1 MPPNRMSCRKHNE
14 TAGHCSERSE
24 AEEGIVAGL
33 GSSVAWPRLRLLL
46 FSSDDF
52 FLPSL
57 TFANS
62 SFLELILSSS
72 RLEPLRAPSRQPKPS
87 IHSPIFDAT
96 EGCDSMA
103 GQADISS
110 ILAALGTCL
119 SPLDS
124 STAPLTILAAQR
136 PASNPAQ
143 PQQQGPPGAM
153 PQGYPQNIPSQIPTP
168 SLGGFPLPQPS
179 SSGSVDLSAIRP
191 VNTGSV
197 SIAEAI
203 AKAKSIAADRGISY
217 DNRPQQQIH
226 QQAPRADP
234 RLAGRAPYQ
243 QSRSRSRS
251 PPRRDNF
258 RGNFNPYRDERRD
271 ADRRDRGYNN
281 RDRSHSP
288 GPRGGRGNFSPGPGG
303 RGPRSPTSRGT
314 PVDSDTIS
322 VKSALVGL
330 IIGRNGE
337 NLRRVESES
346 GARVQFI
353 PAKEPNAV
361 NRQCTITGPPQARE
375 IAKQEIFR
383 VMDENGG
390 SVPPERGAAMG
401 RPQQNMMQQ
410 RDQQPALREGENS
423 VQIMVPDKTVGLII
437 GRGGETIR
445 DLQERSGCH
454 VNIVSENKSI
464 NGMRPVNLIGSPE
477 AARIA
482 KEMILEI
489 VESDVRPPPGH
500 PGHQPA
506 HQDSRGPASFD
517 PYRGGMGNDRGG
529 NDKITEEI
537 YVPSEAVGMII
548 GKGGETIKDMQATTG
563 CKINVGQPEQPDVQ
577 RRIGLVG
584 SRSAIDEAKRAI
596 WDKVDTVVRFKC
608 KL

>member
-1 MPPNRMSCRKHNE
+1 
-14 TAGHCSERSE
+14 
-24 AEEGIVAGL
+24 
-33 GSSVAWPRLRLLL
+33 
-46 FSSDDF
+46 
-52 FLPSL
+52 
-57 TFANS
+57 
-62 SFLELILSSS
+62 
-72 RLEPLRAPSRQPKPS
+72 
-87 IHSPIFDAT
+87 
-96 EGCDSMA
+96 
-103 GQADISS
+103 
-110 ILAALGTCL
+110 
-119 SPLDS
+119 
-124 STAPLTILAAQR
+124 
-136 PASNPAQ
+136 
-143 PQQQGPPGAM
+143 M
-153 PQGYPQNIPSQIPTP
+153 PQGYPQNLGPAQIPTP
-168 SLGGFPLPQPS
+168 SLGGFSLPQPS

-217 DNRPQQQIH
+217 DNRPQQQMH
-226 QQAPRADP
+226 QQPPRADP
-234 RLAGRAPYQ
+234 RLAGRQPYQ

-251 PPRRDNF
+251 PQRRDNF

-288 GPRGGRGNFSPGPGG
+288 GPRGGRGNSSPGPGA
-303 RGPRSPTSRGT
+303 RNPRSPTSRGAPT
-314 PVDSDTIS
+314 DSDTIS

-361 NRQCTITGPPQARE
+361 NRQCTISGPPQARE

-390 SVPPERGAAMG
+390 SVPPERGAPMG
-401 RPQQNMMQQ
+401 RPQQSMMQQ

-506 HQDSRGPASFD
+506 PQESRGPAPFD

-548 GKGGETIKDMQATTG
+548 GKGGETIKEMQATTG

-584 SRSAIDEAKRAI
+584 SRSAIDEAKGAI
-596 WDKVDTVVRFKC
+596 WEKVDTVVSPERNLWIYRQLTITQQQRDRNGGAREQRAPRNDYGGGNNQYSQQPQQQGYGQMGGAAQALSALSGMSATPQQAPAADPNAADPYAPYGGYQAYCAMC
-608 KL
+608 KSI

>member
-1 MPPNRMSCRKHNE
+1 
-14 TAGHCSERSE
+14 
-24 AEEGIVAGL
+24 
-33 GSSVAWPRLRLLL
+33 
-46 FSSDDF
+46 
-52 FLPSL
+52 
-57 TFANS
+57 
-62 SFLELILSSS
+62 
-72 RLEPLRAPSRQPKPS
+72 
-87 IHSPIFDAT
+87 
-96 EGCDSMA
+96 MA

-110 ILAALGTCL
+110 ILAAL
-119 SPLDS
+119 
-124 STAPLTILAAQR
+124 AQR

-143 PQQQGPPGAM
+143 PPQQGPPGGM
-153 PQGYPQNIPSQIPTP
+153 PQGYPQNLGPAQMPTP

-217 DNRPQQQIH
+217 DNRPPQQQIH
-226 QQAPRADP
+226 NQPPRGDP
-234 RLAGRAPYQ
+234 RLAGRPPYQ

-288 GPRGGRGNFSPGPGG
+288 GPRGGRGNFSPGPGARG
-303 RGPRSPTSRGT
+303 GPRSPTSRAPPG
-314 PVDSDTIS
+314 DSDTIS

-361 NRQCTITGPPQARE
+361 NRQCTISGPPQARE
-375 IAKQEIFR
+375 LAKQEIFR

-390 SVPPERGAAMG
+390 SVPPERGPPMS
-401 RPQQNMMQQ
+401 RQQQPMMQQ
-410 RDQQPALREGENS
+410 SRDQQPALREGENS

-464 NGMRPVNLIGSPE
+464 NGMRPVNLIGTPD

-500 PGHQPA
+500 PNHQPA
-506 HQDSRGPASFD
+506 QQMDSRGPAPFD
-517 PYRGGMGNDRGG
+517 PYRGAMNNDRGG
-529 NDKITEEI
+529 ADKITEEI

-548 GKGGETIKDMQATTG
+548 GKGGETIKEMQATTG

-584 SRSAIDEAKRAI
+584 SRSAIDEAKGAI
-596 WDKVDTVVRFKC
+596 WEKVDTVRAPRNDTYGGNNQYSQQPQQQAYGQMPMGGAAQAMSALQGMSATPQQAPASDPNAADPYAPYGGYQAYC
-608 KL
+608 AMWYAALAQNGQGGQGQPQMPPQ

>member
-1 MPPNRMSCRKHNE
+1 
-14 TAGHCSERSE
+14 
-24 AEEGIVAGL
+24 
-33 GSSVAWPRLRLLL
+33 
-46 FSSDDF
+46 
-52 FLPSL
+52 
-57 TFANS
+57 
-62 SFLELILSSS
+62 
-72 RLEPLRAPSRQPKPS
+72 
-87 IHSPIFDAT
+87 
-96 EGCDSMA
+96 MA

-110 ILAALGTCL
+110 ILAAL
-119 SPLDS
+119 
-124 STAPLTILAAQR
+124 AQR

-143 PQQQGPPGAM
+143 PPQQGPPGGM
-153 PQGYPQNIPSQIPTP
+153 PQGYPQNLGPAQMPTP

-217 DNRPQQQIH
+217 DNRPPQQQIH
-226 QQAPRADP
+226 NQPPRGDP
-234 RLAGRAPYQ
+234 RLAGRPPYQ

-288 GPRGGRGNFSPGPGG
+288 GPRGGRGNFSPGPGARG
-303 RGPRSPTSRGT
+303 GPRSPTSRAPPG
-314 PVDSDTIS
+314 DSDTIS

-330 IIGRNGE
+330 VIGRNGE

-361 NRQCTITGPPQARE
+361 NRQCTISGPPQARE
-375 IAKQEIFR
+375 LAKQEIFR

-390 SVPPERGAAMG
+390 SVPPERGPPMS
-401 RPQQNMMQQ
+401 RQQQPMMQQ
-410 RDQQPALREGENS
+410 SRDQQPALREGENS

-464 NGMRPVNLIGSPE
+464 NGMRPVNLIGTPD

-500 PGHQPA
+500 PNHQPA
-506 HQDSRGPASFD
+506 QQMDSRGPAPFD
-517 PYRGGMGNDRGG
+517 PYRGAMNNDRGG
-529 NDKITEEI
+529 ADKITEEI

-548 GKGGETIKDMQATTG
+548 GKGGETIKEMQATTG

-584 SRSAIDEAKRAI
+584 SRSAIDEAKGAI
-596 WDKVDTVVRFKC
+596 WEKVDTVQQRDRNGGAREQRAPRNDTYGGNNQYSQQPQQQAYGQMPMGGAAQAMSALQGMSATPQQAPASDPNAADPYAPYGGYQAYC
-608 KL
+608 AMWYAALAQNGQGGQGQPQMPPQ

>member
-1 MPPNRMSCRKHNE
+1 
-14 TAGHCSERSE
+14 
-24 AEEGIVAGL
+24 
-33 GSSVAWPRLRLLL
+33 
-46 FSSDDF
+46 
-52 FLPSL
+52 
-57 TFANS
+57 
-62 SFLELILSSS
+62 
-72 RLEPLRAPSRQPKPS
+72 
-87 IHSPIFDAT
+87 
-96 EGCDSMA
+96 MA

-110 ILAALGTCL
+110 ILAAL
-119 SPLDS
+119 
-124 STAPLTILAAQR
+124 AQR

-143 PQQQGPPGAM
+143 PQQQGPPSGAM
-153 PQGYPQNIPSQIPTP
+153 PQGYPQTLPAQIPTP

-234 RLAGRAPYQ
+234 RLAGRALYQ

-303 RGPRSPTSRGT
+303 RGPRSPTSRAA
-314 PVDSDTIS
+314 PADSDTIS

-390 SVPPERGAAMG
+390 SVPPERGPSMG
-401 RPQQNMMQQ
+401 RPQQPVMQQ

-517 PYRGGMGNDRGG
+517 PYRGGVGNDRGG

-596 WDKVDTVVRFKC
+596 WEKVDTVQQRDRNGGAREQRAPRNDYGNNQYSQQPQQQSYGQMPMGGAAQAISALQGISSTPQQAPAADPNAADPYAPYGGYQAYC
-608 KL
+608 AMWYAALAQNGQGGQGQPQMPPQ

>member
-1 MPPNRMSCRKHNE
+1 MPPAYPSN
-14 TAGHCSERSE
+14 
-24 AEEGIVAGL
+24 L
-33 GSSVAWPRLRLLL
+33 G
-46 FSSDDF
+46 
-52 FLPSL
+52 
-57 TFANS
+57 
-62 SFLELILSSS
+62 
-72 RLEPLRAPSRQPKPS
+72 
-87 IHSPIFDAT
+87 
-96 EGCDSMA
+96 
-103 GQADISS
+103 
-110 ILAALGTCL
+110 
-119 SPLDS
+119 
-124 STAPLTILAAQR
+124 
-136 PASNPAQ
+136 PAHV
-143 PQQQGPPGAM
+143 
-153 PQGYPQNIPSQIPTP
+153 PTP

-217 DNRPQQQIH
+217 DNRPQQSPHNQP
-226 QQAPRADP
+226 PREDP
-234 RLAGRAPYQ
+234 RLAGRAPYRR
-243 QSRSRSRS
+243 SRSRSRS

-271 ADRRDRGYNN
+271 ADRRDRGYN
-281 RDRSHSP
+281 RDRSLSP
-288 GPRGGRGNFSPGPGG
+288 GPRGRGNFSPGPGA
-303 RGPRSPTSRGT
+303 RGPRSPTSRAPSG
-314 PVDSDTIS
+314 DSDTIS

-353 PAKEPNAV
+353 PAREPNAA
-361 NRQCTITGPPQARE
+361 NRQCTISGPPQARE

-383 VMDENGG
+383 VIDENGG
-390 SVPPERGAAMG
+390 SAPPERAPQAMS
-401 RPQQNMMQQ
+401 RQQQFPPQQQKATH
-410 RDQQPALREGENS
+410 QPALREGENS

-464 NGMRPVNLIGSPE
+464 NGMRPVNLIGPP
-477 AARIA
+477 AAAAIA

-489 VESDVRPPPGH
+489 VESDTRPPPGQ
-500 PGHQPA
+500 GQP
-506 HQDSRGPASFD
+506 DTRVPAPFD
-517 PYRGGMGNDRGG
+517 PYRGAMPDRGG

-548 GKGGETIKDMQATTG
+548 GKGGETIKEMQATTG
-563 CKINVGQPEQPDVQ
+563 CKVNVSQPQQPDVQ
-577 RRIGLVG
+577 RQIGLVG

-596 WDKVDTVVRFKC
+596 WEKVDTVVCFSFFQHTSRASC
-608 KL
+608 

>member
-1 MPPNRMSCRKHNE
+1 MDSTN
-14 TAGHCSERSE
+14 T
-24 AEEGIVAGL
+24 
-33 GSSVAWPRLRLLL
+33 
-46 FSSDDF
+46 
-52 FLPSL
+52 SL
-57 TFANS
+57 T
-62 SFLELILSSS
+62 
-72 RLEPLRAPSRQPKPS
+72 
-87 IHSPIFDAT
+87 
-96 EGCDSMA
+96 
-103 GQADISS
+103 
-110 ILAALGTCL
+110 
-119 SPLDS
+119 
-124 STAPLTILAAQR
+124 AQR

-143 PQQQGPPGAM
+143 PPQQGPPGGM
-153 PQGYPQNIPSQIPTP
+153 PQGYPQNLGPAQMPTP

-217 DNRPQQQIH
+217 DNRPPQQQIH
-226 QQAPRADP
+226 NQPPRGDP
-234 RLAGRAPYQ
+234 RLAGRPPYQ

-288 GPRGGRGNFSPGPGG
+288 GPRGGRGNFSPGPGARG
-303 RGPRSPTSRGT
+303 GPRSPTSRAPPG
-314 PVDSDTIS
+314 DSDTIS

-361 NRQCTITGPPQARE
+361 NRQCTISGPPQARE
-375 IAKQEIFR
+375 LAKQEIFR

-390 SVPPERGAAMG
+390 SVPPERGPPMS
-401 RPQQNMMQQ
+401 RQQQPMMQQ
-410 RDQQPALREGENS
+410 SRDQQPTLREGENS

-464 NGMRPVNLIGSPE
+464 NGMRPVNLIGTPD

-500 PGHQPA
+500 PNHQPA
-506 HQDSRGPASFD
+506 QQMDSRGPAPFD
-517 PYRGGMGNDRGG
+517 PYRGAMNNDRGG
-529 NDKITEEI
+529 ADKITEEI

-548 GKGGETIKDMQATTG
+548 GKGGETIKEMQATTG

-584 SRSAIDEAKRAI
+584 SRSAIDEAKGAI
-596 WDKVDTVVRFKC
+596 WEKVDTVVSLSIPASTYSLLILLSNNVTAMVVQENSVLLVTRPMVVTTNTHSSLNS
-608 KL
+608 KLMDRCPWAVLLKQCLHCRACPLHLSKHLHLTRTPPILMLPTVATKLTVLCVSLL

>member
-1 MPPNRMSCRKHNE
+1 
-14 TAGHCSERSE
+14 
-24 AEEGIVAGL
+24 
-33 GSSVAWPRLRLLL
+33 
-46 FSSDDF
+46 
-52 FLPSL
+52 
-57 TFANS
+57 
-62 SFLELILSSS
+62 
-72 RLEPLRAPSRQPKPS
+72 
-87 IHSPIFDAT
+87 
-96 EGCDSMA
+96 MA

-119 SPLDS
+119 NSLDS
-124 STAPLTILAAQR
+124 STASLINRAAQR

-143 PQQQGPPGAM
+143 PQQQQGPPPGAM
-153 PQGYPQNIPSQIPTP
+153 PQGYPQNLPAQIPTP

-288 GPRGGRGNFSPGPGG
+288 GPRGGRGNFSPGPSG
-303 RGPRSPTSRGT
+303 RGPRSPTSRTT
-314 PVDSDTIS
+314 PADSDTIS

-390 SVPPERGAAMG
+390 SVPPERGPSMG
-401 RPQQNMMQQ
+401 RPQQSMMQQ

-500 PGHQPA
+500 PGHQSA

-529 NDKITEEI
+529 SDKITEEI

-563 CKINVGQPEQPDVQ
+563 CKINVGQPE
-577 RRIGLVG
+577 
-584 SRSAIDEAKRAI
+584 
-596 WDKVDTVVRFKC
+596 
-608 KL
+608 